1 MNFWLRDILLV
12 MEPFQWQEL
21 EYQNKER
28 PQDWYWAIAVITV
41 ASSLGAVI
49 FVNIIFALFILLAGG
64 TLILFS
70 LRDPDVITVN
80 IDRRGVAVND
90 KLYPFNVFD
99 SFWIEEREN
108 PSVIILKSEQV
119 YSPLIL
125 IPIAEEIDPDE
136 VREYLVEYLDE
147 EEMLVP
153 FSRKILEFLGF

>member
-1 MNFWLRDILLV
+1 

-153 FSRKILEFLGF
+153 FSRKILEFPGF